1 MIYMSLQK
9 IFLDTQREKLLS
21 DKQKIEQ
28 DLARFTVRDGD
39 SFKVIWNEK
48 GAGDE
53 DNADESRD
61 YADALALQGTLT
73 AELNDINTALSHIE
87 DGTYG
92 NCSVCGNDIVE
103 ARLEARPM
111 ATLCITCQEKS
122 ER

>member
-1 MIYMSLQK
+1 MSLQK
-9 IFLDTQREKLLS
+9 TFLDKQHEKLIS

-48 GAGDE
+48 GPGDE

-73 AELNDINTALSHIE
+73 SELTDINTALSHIE

-92 NCSVCGNDIVE
+92 CCSGCGTDIAE

-122 ER
+122 GR